1 MPVAWLVEV
10 SEEHRR
16 GTPVLE
22 RHRKGAVHGRMQ
34 VFLRSPGEDHL
45 PLVYAASWWSADHVD
60 EFLQEKQQPIWASLS
75 QGHIEL
81 FREIQQVH
89 YGNSEFLEE

>member
-1 MPVAWLVEV
+1 MPDACLI
-10 SEEHRR
+10 
-16 GTPVLE
+16 VLLRSPGE
-22 RHRKGAVHGRMQ
+22 TTCPNVTYKGAIQCCMQ

-60 EFLQEKQQPIWASLS
+60 KFLRDKQQPIWASLS